1 MTGLDLSNNKLR
13 EVPDAH
19 INPPADQ
26 LAVVARIN
34 NHTLLE
40 GNDFPSPYWRK
51 FDRYWRKLNELH
63 PQLMTPAH
71 PAVFDS
77 ENSRA
82 QRYRKLF
89 PSKSI
94 KECREFIWNHDKA
107 TVATR
112 LLELEQDFA
121 VLKNQLDNWVFSGGS
136 NPLRYIRVNQL
147 QINTQTRNER
157 IEARDRIISCWR
169 RETPQKHAFDG
180 TPIGLELDLSGLT
193 LPTLPDLNTDFSHV
207 GSLKLN
213 NMNLTES
220 PEGFLTRF
228 RHLRWLNMA
237 NNRLRDLPPA
247 IGEMHG

>member
-1 MTGLDLSNNKLR
+1 
-13 EVPDAH
+13 
-19 INPPADQ
+19 
-26 LAVVARIN
+26 
-34 NHTLLE
+34 
-40 GNDFPSPYWRK
+40 
-51 FDRYWRKLNELH
+51 
-63 PQLMTPAH
+63 
-71 PAVFDS
+71 
-77 ENSRA
+77 
-82 QRYRKLF
+82 
-89 PSKSI
+89 
-94 KECREFIWNHDKA
+94 
-107 TVATR
+107 
-112 LLELEQDFA
+112 
-121 VLKNQLDNWVFSGGS
+121 
-136 NPLRYIRVNQL
+136 
-147 QINTQTRNER
+147 TRNER

-247 IGEMHG
+247 IGEMHGMTRLFLQGNQLELTAETAQILAGRTTLR